1 MFGKVMKQEL
11 RANSLLYGVASAIAL
26 LFAFATIM
34 NRRATSIDYLIQ
46 APLLITCCTV
56 AIVVLVILFLI
67 HTALR
72 YQKSMYG
79 NEGYLTFSLPV
90 SSVELI
96 TGKYAASALWGI
108 IVCVLCG
115 LLCFSILYG
124 AVEPSATELFWAE
137 VGKVWA
143 MDGIRSSMILIS
155 VSLIL
160 SMLETVAILYLSIT
174 LAHLPFIRK
183 GNGIFAL
190 IFFFGISYVEGK
202 VLEFIPSLSTDY
214 IEKTMT
220 AILDKADLDL
230 FFQGIRSFMLP
241 AAISTVVM
249 SVVYLAVTILLAR
262 KYTSIQ

>member
-11 RANSLLYGVASAIAL
+11 RANSLLYSVASVIAL

-46 APLLITCCTV
+46 APFLITGCTI

-90 SSVELI
+90 SSVELV
-96 TGKYAASALWGI
+96 TGKYAAAALWGI
-108 IVCVLCG
+108 MVCVLCG
-115 LLCFSILYG
+115 ILCFSILYG
-124 AVEPSATELFWAE
+124 AVELSVTEMFWKEAREMWAAE
-137 VGKVWA
+137 
-143 MDGIRSSMILIS
+143 GIRSSMILIA
-155 VSLIL
+155 VSMTL
-160 SMLETVAILYLSIT
+160 SMLEIVARLYLAIT
-174 LAHLPFIRK
+174 LAHLPFIRR

-202 VLEFIPSLSTDY
+202 VMELIPSLSTEY

-241 AAISTVVM
+241 AAISTAVM
-249 SVVYLAVTILLAR
+249 TVVYLAVTIFLAR